1 MNAFLNRNFGLPVM
15 ASFRRLSLLSC
26 SNPSHSSSPWASSE
40 DEELCTDSCGSDN
53 GLTLHDHLI
62 PVRRDADLH
71 TGRKFIMFH
80 AQVGNLTMARR
91 LFDKMPY
98 RNVVIWT
105 ALISGYARCG
115 QAMEALE
122 LFSLMRS
129 SGFSGNQFTYG
140 SVLRACTSLG
150 FISNGQQI
158 HGCITKSRFEDNLI
172 VQTALINMHLKCGSV
187 ADAGHL
193 FARMEKKDVVTWNS
207 MIGGCAVR
215 GLRDD
220 AFKIFGS
227 MIREGV
233 RPDQFTFAN
242 ILRACSAARVQ
253 LHVDQIHASI
263 IKLGLESHA
272 MLSGPLIDAYAK
284 CKNLDEA
291 TKLYNSIVDRD
302 LISATALITGYASD
316 NRFCRKSMDIFHQIN
331 RMGNRIDKVMIC
343 AMFNV
348 CANAPDLNFGRQIH
362 AYMRKIHFDFDYDTA
377 LGNALIDM
385 YAKSGE
391 LHDASS
397 AFEEMREKDVIS
409 WTSLITGYGKNG
421 CGENAV
427 KLFSKMEA
435 NEVKPNGVTFL
446 ALIFSCSHS
455 GLVIK
460 GLEYLN
466 LMVKKYHIKP
476 REEHYSCIVDLL
488 ARGGL
493 LKEAYDL
500 VYKMDI
506 KPNASLWGAV
516 LGACSL
522 YGHTSLGEVAGGYL
536 LTLFPERSV
545 NYVVLANIYTAAGL
559 WDSAWRTRKMMED
572 RSEKKDSGYTYI

>member
-1 MNAFLNRNFGLPVM
+1 M
-15 ASFRRLSLLSC
+15 
-26 SNPSHSSSPWASSE
+26 
-40 DEELCTDSCGSDN
+40 
-53 GLTLHDHLI
+53 
-62 PVRRDADLH
+62 
-71 TGRKFIMFH
+71 
-80 AQVGNLTMARR
+80 
-91 LFDKMPY
+91 
-98 RNVVIWT
+98 
-105 ALISGYARCG
+105 
-115 QAMEALE
+115 
-122 LFSLMRS
+122 
-129 SGFSGNQFTYG
+129 
-140 SVLRACTSLG
+140 
-150 FISNGQQI
+150 
-158 HGCITKSRFEDNLI
+158 
-172 VQTALINMHLKCGSV
+172 
-187 ADAGHL
+187 
-193 FARMEKKDVVTWNS
+193 
-207 MIGGCAVR
+207 
-215 GLRDD
+215 
-220 AFKIFGS
+220 
-227 MIREGV
+227 
-233 RPDQFTFAN
+233 
-242 ILRACSAARVQ
+242 ARVQ

-263 IKLGLESHA
+263 IKLGLESHS

-284 CKNLDEA
+284 CKCLDEA
-291 TKLYNSIVDRD
+291 TKLYNSMVDRD
-302 LISATALITGYASD
+302 LISSTALITGYASD
-316 NRFCRKSMDIFHQIN
+316 KSFCRKSMDIFHQIN
-331 RMGNRIDKVMIC
+331 HMGNRIDKVMIC

-348 CANAPDLNFGRQIH
+348 CANVPDLNFGRQIH
-362 AYMRKIHFDFDYDTA
+362 AYMCKNHFDYDTA

-397 AFEEMREKDVIS
+397 AFDEMREKDVIS

-421 CGENAV
+421 CGESAV
-427 KLFSKMEA
+427 KLFSKMEE

-500 VYKMDI
+500 VCKMNI

-522 YGHTSLGEVAGGYL
+522 YGHTSLAEVAGGYL